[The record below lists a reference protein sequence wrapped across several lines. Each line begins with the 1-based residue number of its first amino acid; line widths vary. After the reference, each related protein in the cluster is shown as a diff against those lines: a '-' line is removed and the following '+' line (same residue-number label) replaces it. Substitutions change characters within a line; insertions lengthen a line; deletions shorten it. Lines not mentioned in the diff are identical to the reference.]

1 MKKRNNEVKKYIE
14 AVLYSVVLILLVIL
28 MLSDNLYIKMIPIGI
43 IIGTLGQITL
53 GKRAM
58 TSFFSC
64 ILSILIL
71 QMRNPKILHDNIVSV
86 IKITILVLVGELF
99 GWSIK
104 RIYRLYK
111 NRKRVTK
118 KIKRERMICSTISVI
133 SLIVGIAL
141 SSTFYGN
148 YLDYF
153 KARNSLKSYFLEEY
167 KSSSR
172 FNIISSRYICSLNPS
187 YVFNVEDT
195 KEGKSGKFSVYI
207 NDINNI
213 QDEYLVQSKNTKI
226 KIINDKI
233 KSLNTDNTTLVASID
248 NVNLVNIIISKS
260 VDNIE
265 KRVIEDYA
273 KEIVDYINQIQIIDQ
288 NNEIDKIKIILESKN
303 NKTDSISSYIFLD
316 GYNTMLQEREIEAY
330 EYILKA
336 LNIEYFD

>member
-1 MKKRNNEVKKYIE
+1 MKKRNNEIKKYIE

-43 IIGTLGQITL
+43 SIGVLGQITL

-71 QMRNPKILHDNIVSV
+71 QMRNPKILHDNIGSA
-86 IKITILVLVGELF
+86 IKITILVLIGELF

-118 KIKRERMICSTISVI
+118 KIKRERMICSAISVI

-153 KARNSLKSYFLEEY
+153 KARKSLKSYFLEEY

-213 QDEYLVQSKNTKI
+213 QDEYLIQSKNI
-226 KIINDKI
+226 KVKSINDKI

-265 KRVIEDYA
+265 KKVIEDYA